1 MAMAGPISGMD
12 DFLHKLAHGVGRNLR
27 SAKRTFDRRIGKTE
41 HPQIVPYRGFG
52 NDARVLIMG
61 RALRD
66 PGLREVTDQDT
77 LWKNLIESYKRIE
90 TDELPGARIRATYQG
105 LSHELIADQDGF
117 FRATIELGTPP
128 APESGYW
135 HEVRLQLIDPLPATG
150 EPVLA
155 NAQTLVPPRSAEFV
169 VISDLDDT
177 VIQTG
182 ATDVVRMVRATLFG
196 NARTRIPFAGVAA
209 FYAALQ
215 GGGTGT
221 SYNPIF
227 YVSSSPWNL
236 YDVIEQFLALQRIP
250 MGPTLLRD
258 WGMSLDRIP
267 IGHSAHKLASI
278 RQIMGMYAD
287 QRVILIG
294 DSGQEDPEIYRE
306 IVREYPNRV
315 LCCYIRNVTPVGRR
329 GESLAKVAGEVASAG
344 SEMVVVEDTNAAARH
359 AAARHYILSAALE
372 DIAQEEAQVERL
384 PR

>member
-1 MAMAGPISGMD
+1 MD
-12 DFLHKLAHGVGRNLR
+12 DFLNKLAHTAGRNLR
-27 SAKRTFDRRIGKTE
+27 RAKRTFDRRIGKTE
-41 HPQIVPYRGFG
+41 HPHIMPYRGFG
-52 NDARVLIMG
+52 NDARVLVMG

-66 PGLREVTDQDT
+66 PGLREVTDKDT
-77 LWKNLIESYKRIE
+77 LWKNLIESYKRME
-90 TDELPGARIRATYQG
+90 TDELPGARLRVTYQA
-105 LSHELIADQDGF
+105 LSQEIVADQDGF

-128 APESGYW
+128 TPDSGYW
-135 HEVRLQLIDPLPATG
+135 HEVHLELVDPLPPSGDKVVA
-150 EPVLA
+150 V
-155 NAQTLVPPRSAEFV
+155 AQTMVPPREADFG

-215 GGGTGT
+215 QGGSGT
-221 SYNPIF
+221 SFNPIF

-236 YDVIEQFLALQRIP
+236 YDVIEQFMGLQRIP
-250 MGPTLLRD
+250 MGPTMLRD

-267 IGHSAHKLASI
+267 LGHSAHKLTSI
-278 RQIMGMYAD
+278 RQILSMYPE
-287 QRVILIG
+287 QRFILIG

-306 IVREYPNRV
+306 IVREFPGRI
-315 LCCYIRNVTPVGRR
+315 LCSYIRNVTPIGPR
-329 GESLAKVAGEVASAG
+329 GATLATITEEITSAG

-359 AAARHYILSAALE
+359 AAQKGWINEASLP
-372 DIAQEEAQVERL
+372 DIAQEERQVENL